1 MTLDWETNLKF
12 IINVWGYLSLV
23 GLVIFSID
31 YFLGLLK
38 VDEEDSADIFV
49 YKIFDKDEEDYVSVE
64 IPTEEEALSVLIK
77 INERYGTTDRFEI
90 HYVYYTTIQVLEDD
104 QIRNLPPS
112 NWQV

>member
-1 MTLDWETNLKF
+1 MNLDWEPNLKF
-12 IINVWGYLSLV
+12 IILAWVYLST
-23 GLVIFSID
+23 GLGIFSIG

-64 IPTEEEALSVLIK
+64 IPTEEEALSVLLK

-104 QIRNLPPS
+104 
-112 NWQV
+112 

>member
-1 MTLDWETNLKF
+1 MNLDWEATLKF
-12 IINVWGYLSLV
+12 IILVWVYLLT
-23 GLVIFSID
+23 GLGIFSNG

-64 IPTEEEALSVLIK
+64 IQTEEEALGVLLK

-90 HYVYYTTIQVLEDD
+90 HYVYYTTIQVLE
-104 QIRNLPPS
+104 NE
-112 NWQV
+112 

>member
-12 IINVWGYLSLV
+12 IINVWVYLST
-23 GLVIFSID
+23 GLVIFSIG

-64 IPTEEEALSVLIK
+64 IPTEEEALSVLLK

-90 HYVYYTTIQVLEDD
+90 HCVYYTTIQVLEDD
-104 QIRNLPPS
+104 
-112 NWQV
+112 

>member
-1 MTLDWETNLKF
+1 MNLDWEATLKF
-12 IINVWGYLSLV
+12 ILAWVYLSI
-23 GLVIFSID
+23 GIG

-64 IPTEEEALSVLIK
+64 IQTEEEALGVLLK

-90 HYVYYTTIQVLEDD
+90 HYVYYTTIQVLE
-104 QIRNLPPS
+104 NE
-112 NWQV
+112 

>member
-1 MTLDWETNLKF
+1 MNLDWEPNLKF
-12 IINVWGYLSLV
+12 IIAWVYLST
-23 GLVIFSID
+23 GLG

-64 IPTEEEALSVLIK
+64 IQTEEEALGVLLK

-90 HYVYYTTIQVLEDD
+90 HKIHYTTIQILEDD
-104 QIRNLPPS
+104 
-112 NWQV
+112 